1 MKKLCISLREML
13 LLIEKELKSHQDSTV
28 CYICRK
34 EFTEKLAKDKSHQ
47 KVRDRCKYFTCFF
60 EYENVND
67 NLIKYKCLSCS
78 KNYSNKSDEKWKK
91 RCKNKFKFSNNHIN
105 KFILLLRKVN
115 YLYEYM
121 DEWENFNEN
130 NCLKKK
136 IFIVT

>member
-1 MKKLCISLREML
+1 MWAFNNIENKYSLYRGEDCMKKLCISLREML

-34 EFTEKLAKDKSHQ
+34 KIQ

-78 KNYSNKSDEKWKK
+78 KNYSNKSHEK
-91 RCKNKFKFSNNHIN
+91 
-105 KFILLLRKVN
+105 
-115 YLYEYM
+115 
-121 DEWENFNEN
+121 
-130 NCLKKK
+130 
-136 IFIVT
+136 